1 MDLGLV
7 SGLVGAQTARLQMAV
22 AAKMIAMNASAD
34 QSVVQLID
42 AAQQNI
48 KSLANVAAGIGGNLD
63 ISV

>member
-42 AAQQNI
+42 AAQQNA
-48 KSLANVAAGIGGNLD
+48 KSLANVAAGIGSNLD

>member
-42 AAQQNI
+42 AAQQNA

>member
-34 QSVVQLID
+34 RSVVQLID
-42 AAQQNI
+42 AAQQNA
-48 KSLANVAAGIGGNLD
+48 KSLANVAAGIGSNLD

>member
-7 SGLVGAQTARLQMAV
+7 SGLANAQTARLQMAV
-22 AAKMIAMNASAD
+22 AAKMMAMNASAD
-34 QSVVQLID
+34 QSGVQLID

>member
-7 SGLVGAQTARLQMAV
+7 SGLVGAQTARLQMGV
-22 AAKMIAMNASAD
+22 AAKIIAMNASAD

-42 AAQQNI
+42 AAQQNA
-48 KSLANVAAGIGGNLD
+48 KSLANVAAGIGSNLD